1 MKTFYSACFASAL
14 ISSATVASAVPFD
27 FIDINYTGNAAY
39 QGLFNDAEAFWEDI
53 ISGRDNGSGSVVPD
67 FKISID
73 ASVVPDDGVGGVLA
87 SAGPDFATCSI
98 GAGFNAN
105 IGTCNAN
112 GGIVYTTAGSMNFD
126 SADIDSLAAGGAN
139 FGEGGLLDVII
150 HEMAHVLGFGTLWGL
165 NNLYVDGTGQYTSAN
180 TLAAYQAECDATAT
194 FVPVEL
200 DGGPGT
206 ANGHWDEQDFACGGG
221 EIMTGFISNPNY
233 LSATT
238 LAAFEDL
245 GYTIASVTA
254 PAVPLPA
261 GGVLMIS
268 AFGGLVVASRRKA
281 KKAA

>member
-1 MKTFYSACFASAL
+1 MKQLLPAIFAGSLAVTGT
-14 ISSATVASAVPFD
+14 SASAVPFD

-73 ASVVPDDGVGGVLA
+73 ASVAPDDGVGGTLA
-87 SAGPDFATCSI
+87 FAGPTFATCSI
-98 GAGFNAN
+98 GANLGAG

-112 GGIVYTTAGSMNFD
+112 GGIVYTTAGIMSFD

-206 ANGHWDEQDFACGGG
+206 RDGHWDEVDFACGSG
-221 EIMTGFISNPNY
+221 EIMTGFINSRNF
-233 LSATT
+233 LSGVT
-238 LAAFEDL
+238 LGALEDL
-245 GYTIASVTA
+245 GYVIASDPA
-254 PAVPLPA
+254 PIPLPA
-261 GGVLMIS
+261 GGVLLLS
-268 AFGGLVVASRRKA
+268 GVGAFAIARRRKA
-281 KKAA
+281 